1 MLSFGHLVTALG
13 WSAGAGLVVWLVL
26 FPARR
31 RSLTWL
37 LISVVLTGTA
47 ASVGALL
54 GGIHT
59 MLLPDR
65 HLGTVIV
72 LSVLAGGIATL
83 AAAAAARRL
92 TRENQLLRRAVTDLG
107 QGRVPTNEGP
117 RLTAELEQLRTELS
131 GTATALAETR
141 DREQALEASRREL
154 VSWVSHD
161 LRTPLAGLRAMSEA
175 LEDGVVD
182 DPSVYYK
189 QIAASVDRLSGMVD
203 GLFALSR
210 IQAGAFS
217 HDTEL
222 IVLDDLVSDCV
233 AALSPLASARGIS
246 LSGIPSGSRTAVS
259 GNGPELNRALT
270 NLIANAIRH
279 TEPGGSVVAT
289 VDRPDLA
296 HLSVSGSSTW
306 AFAARAPVP
315 RTPATQVVAGWVWPS
330 RAESS
335 RPTGA

>member
-107 QGRVPTNEGP
+107 QGRVPTNEG
-117 RLTAELEQLRTELS
+117 
-131 GTATALAETR
+131 
-141 DREQALEASRREL
+141 
-154 VSWVSHD
+154 
-161 LRTPLAGLRAMSEA
+161 
-175 LEDGVVD
+175 
-182 DPSVYYK
+182 
-189 QIAASVDRLSGMVD
+189 
-203 GLFALSR
+203 
-210 IQAGAFS
+210 
-217 HDTEL
+217 
-222 IVLDDLVSDCV
+222 
-233 AALSPLASARGIS
+233 
-246 LSGIPSGSRTAVS
+246 
-259 GNGPELNRALT
+259 
-270 NLIANAIRH
+270 
-279 TEPGGSVVAT
+279 
-289 VDRPDLA
+289 
-296 HLSVSGSSTW
+296 
-306 AFAARAPVP
+306 
-315 RTPATQVVAGWVWPS
+315 S
-330 RAESS
+330 RAG
-335 RPTGA
+335 T

>member
-1 MLSFGHLVTALG
+1 
-13 WSAGAGLVVWLVL
+13 
-26 FPARR
+26 
-31 RSLTWL
+31 
-37 LISVVLTGTA
+37 
-47 ASVGALL
+47 
-54 GGIHT
+54 
-59 MLLPDR
+59 
-65 HLGTVIV
+65 
-72 LSVLAGGIATL
+72 
-83 AAAAAARRL
+83 
-92 TRENQLLRRAVTDLG
+92 
-107 QGRVPTNEGP
+107 
-117 RLTAELEQLRTELS
+117 
-131 GTATALAETR
+131 
-141 DREQALEASRREL
+141 
-154 VSWVSHD
+154 
-161 LRTPLAGLRAMSEA
+161 MSEA

-279 TEPGGSVVAT
+279 TEPGGSVVVT
-289 VDRPDLA
+289 VDRPDPA
-296 HLSVSGSSTW
+296 HLSVSVRDQCGGIGADDLPRVFDVGFRGES
-306 AFAARAPVP
+306 A
-315 RTPATQVVAGWVWPS
+315 RTPHPGDSGGGGLGLAITRGIVEAHGGVVDVANTSDGCAFRVVLP
-330 RAESS
+330 AV
-335 RPTGA
+335 